1 MLATCSQLD
10 LRAHS
15 WHELARMMVRELCIH
30 ARTMHPWWRCQG
42 WVCLVFAPSYPCSV
56 LAAAAAAATSADV
69 AIEFE
74 PTLYIYIYTL
84 QCIFWL
90 TPPPLTLKAVN
101 VLL

>member
-1 MLATCSQLD
+1 MLPTCSQLD

-56 LAAAAAAATSADV
+56 LAAAATSADV

-74 PTLYIYIYTL
+74 PTIYIHYSVY
-84 QCIFWL
+84 FG
-90 TPPPLTLKAVN
+90 
-101 VLL
+101 